1 MHNTMRYNLACTL
14 LITATAFQQP
24 INNGGIAPLVRPT
37 ICFSS
42 NDDTTTSTGS
52 CQDYCDDNSK
62 RRILQ
67 SFSAFPLLIPTIA
80 EAMYT
85 DKVTKI
91 VLPEEG
97 TCMIVHLYHV
107 RRTHHAS

>member
-1 MHNTMRYNLACTL
+1 M
-14 LITATAFQQP
+14 ISATAFQQP
-24 INNGGIAPLVRPT
+24 INNGGILPLRST

-42 NDDTTTSTGS
+42 NDDATCTGS
-52 CQDYCDDNSK
+52 GHDYCDDNSK

-97 TCMIVHLYHV
+97 TCMFVHLYHV
-107 RRTHHAS
+107 RRIMPHDATS